1 MDCNRWTRVLIATGQ
16 GHLPSEDQRRSYPR
30 GLREVAALPP
40 GYLRNENRCCV
51 QLKQSYCIAIFHV
64 ISVLYIYSL
73 ARNQGLGKRNKSSL
87 QNLCSTGQYLED

>member
-64 ISVLYIYSL
+64 ISVLYI
-73 ARNQGLGKRNKSSL
+73 
-87 QNLCSTGQYLED
+87 